1 MFYEIE
7 LKSHIRV
14 PPNLFDLNTEEAVL
28 KQLNEQFEGYISKD
42 IGIVIAVSGIVNVS
56 EGIIIPGD
64 GAAYYNTI
72 FKLFTYKPEVQ
83 EIMLGKISDVTDFG
97 AFIDIGSI
105 DGMVHISQTMDD
117 FVSYNK
123 SNVLT
128 GKESKKVL
136 KSGDDC
142 RARIIAVS
150 FKNVK
155 DPKIGLTMRQ
165 PGLGNLNW
173 IDEDIK
179 KEKGKK

>member
-1 MFYEIE
+1 ME
-7 LKSHIRV
+7 
-14 PPNLFDLNTEEAVL
+14 
-28 KQLNEQFEGYISKD
+28 QL
-42 IGIVIAVSGIVNVS
+42 
-56 EGIIIPGD
+56 
-64 GAAYYNTI
+64 T
-72 FKLFTYKPEVQ
+72 
-83 EIMLGKISDVTDFG
+83 IMLGKISDVTDFG